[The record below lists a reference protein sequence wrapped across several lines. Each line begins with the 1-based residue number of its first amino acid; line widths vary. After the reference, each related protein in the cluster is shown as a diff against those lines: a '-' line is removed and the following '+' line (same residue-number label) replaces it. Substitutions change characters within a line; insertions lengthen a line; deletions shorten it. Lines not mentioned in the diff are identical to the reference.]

1 MLEIAVALVLLTGA
15 GLLIRSFAKLRDV
28 DPGFKTDRLVTLS
41 LQLPTS
47 RYTESEK
54 QEAFW
59 TELGRRV
66 QATPGVESA
75 SIISELPLGG
85 STIYHN
91 MVIEGGPPVAVGKEP
106 EILTHEVGPGYFRT
120 MGIPLVQGRDFNETD
135 KASNEP
141 VATVSESFV
150 RQHFKGRNP
159 IGERARYARDEKSTW
174 YTIIGVV
181 AEVKHSALEADDGP
195 AIYTSVAQK
204 GEPWRRWGVLVVK
217 SKSVDTNALVPA
229 LRQQV
234 WAIDPQLSLT
244 EVKTMDEVM
253 AASVAQRRFSMT
265 LLGLF
270 AACALVLAL
279 VGVYGVLSYL
289 VTQRSSEIGIRMAL
303 GAQPSDVRKQ
313 IVWEGGKLVIA
324 GLVFGIAG
332 ALVSTRI
339 MSTLLFGV
347 KPMDPVTVAATAALL
362 GATAMLASYV
372 PARRASRIDPMSAL
386 RCE

>member
-1 MLEIAVALVLLTGA
+1 
-15 GLLIRSFAKLRDV
+15 
-28 DPGFKTDRLVTLS
+28 
-41 LQLPTS
+41 
-47 RYTESEK
+47 
-54 QEAFW
+54 
-59 TELGRRV
+59 
-66 QATPGVESA
+66 
-75 SIISELPLGG
+75 
-85 STIYHN
+85 
-91 MVIEGGPPVAVGKEP
+91 
-106 EILTHEVGPGYFRT
+106 
-120 MGIPLVQGRDFNETD
+120 
-135 KASNEP
+135 
-141 VATVSESFV
+141 
-150 RQHFKGRNP
+150 
-159 IGERARYARDEKSTW
+159 
-174 YTIIGVV
+174 
-181 AEVKHSALEADDGP
+181 
-195 AIYTSVAQK
+195 
-204 GEPWRRWGVLVVK
+204 
-217 SKSVDTNALVPA
+217 
-229 LRQQV
+229 
-234 WAIDPQLSLT
+234 
-244 EVKTMDEVM
+244 MDEVM